1 MARGSRDITGGG
13 GVAGAIVF
21 ADGDDIG
28 ESSSRQMETA
38 QTKPPSDASVVG
50 RMEEGIARVSSMV
63 MAMGKVFAPVVPIP
77 ANDGGAVLKEA
88 LP

>member
-13 GVAGAIVF
+13 GAAGAVVF
-21 ADGDDIG
+21 ADGDDTG
-28 ESSSRQMETA
+28 EPSSRQMETA
-38 QTKPPSDASVVG
+38 QTKPPLDASVVG

-63 MAMGKVFAPVVPIP
+63 MVMGKVFAPMAPTP
-77 ANDGGAVLKEA
+77 ATDGGAILKEA